1 MKRGKGRPRL
11 NSSETLMRTYKISTK
26 QYSKL
31 KVWCKERNLKVSEV
45 LRLASLE
52 LMKEGS
58 LDKLLQNEKWR
69 EEALS
74 LINN

>member
-1 MKRGKGRPRL
+1 MKRGKGRPKL
-11 NSSETLMRTYKISTK
+11 NSSETLTRTYNISEK

-31 KVWCKERNLKVSEV
+31 KAWCKKRGFKVSEV

-58 LDKLLQNEKWR
+58 LNKLLQNEKWR

-74 LINN
+74 LIN